1 MGFFSEFCDK
11 GPVVGLFFTKD
22 KKMGTA
28 EICGQ
33 MCCIA
38 EDAADFIRRE
48 LGRVSRADIET
59 KSLNSLVSYVD
70 KTAEE
75 ILVRQLGT
83 LLPEAAFLTEEG
95 TVAQG
100 EAPWRWII
108 DPLDGTTN
116 FLHQLP
122 GFAVSIGLQ
131 HGTELVAGVVLE
143 VTRKECFHA
152 WRHGGAYLNGQPIRV
167 SGTELLADALV
178 ATGFPY
184 RDFDRLAPYFR
195 AMDTFVRRSRGLRR
209 LGASAVDLAYL
220 ACGRFDAFFE
230 YGLSP
235 WDVAAGIVIVREA
248 GGRVSD
254 FRGGTDYLFGEELVA
269 AAPGVFDGVLAV
281 VKEAHTQG

>member
-1 MGFFSEFCDK
+1 
-11 GPVVGLFFTKD
+11 
-22 KKMGTA
+22 
-28 EICGQ
+28 

-254 FRGGTDYLFGEELVA
+254 FRGGADYLFGEELVA